1 MALIIVLNAIFAV
14 LVVGGMLALL
24 GWSIASDR
32 VAVAKLHE
40 RRRVATR
47 RRPAQRFAPAY
58 TRGS

>member
-1 MALIIVLNAIFAV
+1 
-14 LVVGGMLALL
+14 MLALL